1 MIMDNR
7 QIEERIAA
15 LTKELLALEESHNA
29 MVKQNQQ
36 ATQEFGQKV
45 AKNQTRYAQIQGALV
60 ELKQLI
66 KTKGNNNDNSIPTPS
81 RSHRAANVRVSE

>member
-60 ELKQLI
+60 ELKQLL
-66 KTKGNNNDNSIPTPS
+66 KPEGNNDEPDVDRLFGGIETSNRKVVN
-81 RSHRAANVRVSE
+81 